1 MAEQT
6 KEYVFDLPSDLA
18 KKYNKKEFVVDVPAN
33 ATPEQQESIAN
44 KAYDDW
50 YLTQVTMPSP
60 QQAPIAPK
68 PTIPQAIGAGVGK
81 ASSDVW
87 AGLKQL
93 GYGMQKIPG
102 ELGTTGYTE
111 AQTKQDVLARQQAEK
126 AAEYEKVRQ
135 QRPIAA
141 GFGEVLP
148 TALTKS
154 PLLVG
159 VSEAAKYGEPGERL
173 TKGVFGGL
181 TAGLG
186 NWIGGRFV
194 PYVNPQIN
202 ESSLKAI
209 RDAESLGI
217 QPRLSEI
224 TGSRGIA
231 KLEDVVAQAPF
242 GEAVLKPQYKNQLKF
257 NETAAKSIGEKSQLL
272 TEDVLANASARIGQ
286 VYDNIAT
293 TDIPIKFTKSVEDA
307 ADAILK
313 RQAAAKRM
321 NLKEAENPQLTATA
335 NAWKVKAQRGEAF
348 TGADYN
354 LTREN
359 LSNLAWSAEGSE
371 RKAYRDLLNALDD
384 AAEQSLS
391 SSGQGNLAAQLR
403 TARQQYANLK
413 TLEKGN
419 VIKNGDVDIKLLR
432 NAIKQGKESAYKEGK
447 LTGDLPKLAK
457 YSEATAPIREG
468 SQTAGRSFYQQLLSN
483 PVTEIPL
490 SGLNALFAGA
500 LSSPIS
506 SYVPRKLAGTTA
518 GKIAG
523 ETVERG
529 AKLPALQG
537 EQGFLIRRLFQ
548 PPQGLLNQE
557 EQ

>member
-6 KEYVFDLPSDLA
+6 KEYVFDLPSELA
-18 KKYNKKEFVVDVPAN
+18 IKYKKKEFVVDVPAN
-33 ATPEQQESIAN
+33 ATPQQQESIAN
-44 KAYDDW
+44 KAYDEW
-50 YLTQVTMPSP
+50 YFNQETMPSQ
-60 QQAPIAPK
+60 QQAPVAPK
-68 PTIPQAIGAGVGK
+68 PTVTQAIGAGVGK
-81 ASSDVW
+81 SAGDIW

-102 ELGTTGYTE
+102 ELGSTGYTE
-111 AQTKQDVLARQQAEK
+111 AQGKQDILARQQAEK
-126 AAEYEKVRQ
+126 AAEYEKIRQ

-173 TKGVFGGL
+173 TKGAFGGL

-194 PYVNPQIN
+194 PYVNPQVN

-209 RDAESLGI
+209 REAESLGV

-242 GEAVLKPQYKNQLKF
+242 GESMLKPQYKNQLKF

-286 VYDNIAT
+286 VYNNVAT
-293 TDIPIKFTKSVEDA
+293 TEVPIRFTKSVENA
-307 ADAILK
+307 ADEILK
-313 RQAAAKRM
+313 RQNAAKRM
-321 NLKEAENPQLTATA
+321 NLTEAENPQLTATA
-335 NAWKVKAQRGEAF
+335 NAWKLKAQRGEAF

-359 LSNLAWSAEGSE
+359 LSKLAWAAEGSE

-384 AAEQSLS
+384 AAEQSLVA
-391 SSGQGNLAAQLR
+391 SGENSLANQLKV
-403 TARQQYANLK
+403 ARQQYANLK
-413 TLEKGN
+413 TIEKGN
-419 VIKNGDVDIKLLR
+419 VVKNGDIDIKLLR

-447 LTGDLPKLAK
+447 LVGDLSKLAK

-500 LSSPIS
+500 LSSPVS
-506 SYVPRKLAGTTA
+506 SYVPRKLAGTAA
-518 GKIAG
+518 GKVAG
-523 ETVERG
+523 EVVERG

-548 PPQGLLNQE
+548 PPQGLLQE

>member
-6 KEYVFDLPSDLA
+6 KEYVFDLPSELA
-18 KKYNKKEFVVDVPAN
+18 AKYKKKEFVVDVPAN
-33 ATPEQQESIAN
+33 ATPQQQESIAN
-44 KAYDDW
+44 KAYDEW
-50 YLTQVTMPSP
+50 YFNQSTMPSP
-60 QQAPIAPK
+60 QQTTTAPK
-68 PTIPQAIGAGVGK
+68 PTVTQAIGAGVGK
-81 ASSDVW
+81 SAGDIW

-102 ELGTTGYTE
+102 ELGSAGYTE
-111 AQTKQDVLARQQAEK
+111 AQSRQDILAREQAEK
-126 AAEYEKVRQ
+126 AAEYEKIRQ
-135 QRPIAA
+135 QRPFAA

-173 TKGVFGGL
+173 TKGAFGGL

-209 RDAESLGI
+209 REAESLGV

-242 GEAVLKPQYKNQLKF
+242 GESMLKPQYKNQLKF

-286 VYDNIAT
+286 VYNNVAT
-293 TDIPIKFTKSVEDA
+293 TEVPIRFTKSVENA
-307 ADAILK
+307 ADEILK
-313 RQAAAKRM
+313 RQSAAKRM
-321 NLKEAENPQLTATA
+321 NLKEAENPQLTSTA
-335 NAWKVKAQRGEAF
+335 NAWKLKAQRGEAF

-359 LSNLAWSAEGSE
+359 LSNLAWAAEGSE

-384 AAEQSLS
+384 AAEQSLVA
-391 SSGQGNLAAQLR
+391 SGEGSLANQLKV
-403 TARQQYANLK
+403 ARQQYANLK

-419 VIKNGDVDIKLLR
+419 VVKNGDVDIKLLR

-447 LTGDLPKLAK
+447 LVGDLPKLAK

-483 PVTEIPL
+483 PLTEIPL

-500 LSSPIS
+500 LSSPVS
-506 SYVPRKLAGTTA
+506 SYVPRKLAGTAA
-518 GKIAG
+518 GKVAG
-523 ETVERG
+523 EVVERG

-548 PPQGLLNQE
+548 PPQGLLQE